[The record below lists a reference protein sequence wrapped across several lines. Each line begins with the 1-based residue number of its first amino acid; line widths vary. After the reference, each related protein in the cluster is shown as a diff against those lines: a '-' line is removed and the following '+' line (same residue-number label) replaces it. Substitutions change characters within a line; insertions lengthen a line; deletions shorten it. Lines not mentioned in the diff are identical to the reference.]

1 MKNNIF
7 VARLARNAAA
17 TVMVG
22 AGAIPSHQANA
33 DVQPPAAAQEF
44 AFPKQAILPEDESQ
58 ASTRETFVLTMTQSP
73 SEWDMKLEKEFRK
86 LALAEASSTISTR
99 DASRL
104 EQLSRWRDQLL
115 CPETADETLL
125 QMKRDRL
132 LVRMENLLQ
141 EYVELQEATAQTGVA
156 S

>member
-22 AGAIPSHQANA
+22 AATIPSHQASA
-33 DVQPPAAAQEF
+33 VVQPPTAAQEF
-44 AFPKQAILPEDESQ
+44 AFPRQPILPEEESQ
-58 ASTRETFVLTMTQSP
+58 ASARETFVLTMSQSP
-73 SEWDMKLEKEFRK
+73 SEWDKKLEKEFHK
-86 LALAEASSTISTR
+86 LALVEATSTISEM

-104 EQLSRWRDQLL
+104 EQLSRWRDQML
-115 CPETADETLL
+115 CPQTVEETLL

-141 EYVELQEATAQTGVA
+141 EYVELQEATAKAGAA

>member
-7 VARLARNAAA
+7 VARLARNAVA
-17 TVMVG
+17 TVMVS
-22 AGAIPSHQANA
+22 AATVPSHQANA
-33 DVQPPAAAQEF
+33 AVQPPAAAQEF
-44 AFPKQAILPEDESQ
+44 AFPRRTIFPEEESQ
-58 ASTRETFVLTMTQSP
+58 ASATFVLTMSQSP
-73 SEWDMKLEKEFRK
+73 SEWDKKLEKEFHK
-86 LALAEASSTISTR
+86 LALAEATSTISEK

-104 EQLSRWRDQLL
+104 EQLSRWRDQTL
-115 CPETADETLL
+115 CPQTVEETLL

-141 EYVELQEATAQTGVA
+141 EYVELQEATAKAGTA

>member
-1 MKNNIF
+1 MKNNVF

-22 AGAIPSHQANA
+22 AATIPSHQANVV
-33 DVQPPAAAQEF
+33 VQPPAAAQEF
-44 AFPKQAILPEDESQ
+44 AFPRQPILSDESE
-58 ASTRETFVLTMTQSP
+58 ASARETFVLTMSQSP
-73 SEWDMKLEKEFRK
+73 SEWDKKLEKEFHK
-86 LALAEASSTISTR
+86 LALAEATTTISEK

-115 CPETADETLL
+115 CPQTVEETLL

-141 EYVELQEATAQTGVA
+141 EYVELQEATAKAWET